1 MISLMSIKDKVA
13 NGFAYIDKGKEKDLL
28 LVPGWATDYRV
39 FTHIDVEYNYL
50 IAAKPM
56 LYDFKENLLMA
67 LKENNIKKVSLF
79 GWSLGGYQVSE
90 FACEYPEFVDKLIL
104 VGIRDRYDPEQINQ
118 IKDYLKKNKRAYLYK
133 FYASCFYNKDKL
145 SWFKKSLFKQYCEL
159 FELDWLLTT
168 LDYLA
173 GATINRDKLKDLTL
187 VNFVHG
193 EYDRIAPIEEASL
206 VQRKLTRS
214 SFFTIKDAGHVPFLE
229 HELPEKI
236 W

>member
-1 MISLMSIKDKVA
+1 MISLMSINHKVV

-39 FTHIDVEYNYL
+39 FTNIDVEYNYL
-50 IAAKPM
+50 IAVKPM
-56 LYDFKENLLMA
+56 LYDFKENLLIA
-67 LKENNIKKVSLF
+67 LKENDIKKVSLF

-90 FACEYPEFVDKLIL
+90 FACEYPGLIDKLIL

-118 IKDYLKKNKRAYLYK
+118 IKNYLKKNKRAYLYK

-145 SWFKKSLFKQYCEL
+145 SWFKNNLFKKYCEL
-159 FELDWLLTT
+159 FTLDWLLTT

-173 GATINRDKLKDLTL
+173 SATINTDKLKDLTQ

-193 EYDRIAPIEEASL
+193 EYDGIAPIEEARL
-206 VQRKLTRS
+206 VQAKLTGS
-214 SFFTIKDAGHVPFLE
+214 SFFTIKDTGHVPFLE
-229 HELPEKI
+229 TEIPGKI